1 MERVIRRP
9 LKRKMEKLDNYH
21 IIRQAWREF
30 DDRHEIKG
38 IFDVSAHVSTN
49 SVYKVSFYNR
59 QPVFAKL
66 SDYGKFEHFKEDH
79 VIINNLANNL
89 EIPYETFLAQS
100 LEKRNDLYIYRYYS
114 QDHCAWV
121 VFYNPIKVKNKLPR
135 RLEDRHVKKMG
146 RELARFHKACYNISA
161 QLPIASKSVVTDIH
175 QLTKTIREQK
185 FCATQAQKDLILKQC
200 DVFLNNADHYNYMT
214 EIEIIPVFVDW
225 NIGNFSVTPE
235 GKFYSRWDYD
245 WFRMSSR
252 VMDFYFFSR
261 VCSDIGDRTVFSYV
275 VDTLMEER
283 FITFLKEYHKIYP
296 LTEPEVRLIEECYR
310 FFILNYVIKDGPYFF
325 QESYSRKLQK
335 EAYEVYLPRIESNFQ
350 AEKLLRALKL

>member
-1 MERVIRRP
+1 MNTT
-9 LKRKMEKLDNYH
+9 DNYH
-21 IIRQAWREF
+21 IIRQAWKEF

-49 SVYKVSFYNR
+49 SVYKVSFYDR

-66 SDYGKFEHFKEDH
+66 SDYGKFEHFREDH
-79 VIINNLANNL
+79 IIINNLANNL
-89 EIPYETFLAQS
+89 EIPYEAFLAQS
-100 LEKRNDLYIYRYYS
+100 LVKRNDLFIYRYYS

-135 RLEDRHVKKMG
+135 RLDDKLIKQMG
-146 RELARFHKACYNISA
+146 RELARFHKACYNVSA
-161 QLPIASKSVVTDIH
+161 SLPNTSKSVVTDIH
-175 QLTKTIREQK
+175 ALLKTIREKK
-185 FCATQAQKDLILKQC
+185 FCATEQQKDLILQHC
-200 DVFLNNADHYNYMT
+200 DLFLRKADHYNYMT
-214 EIEIIPVFVDW
+214 EIDIIPVFVDW
-225 NIGNFSVTPE
+225 NIGNFSVTAD

-261 VCSDIGDRTVFSYV
+261 VVSDVGDRTVFSYLI
-275 VDTLMEER
+275 DTLMEDR
-283 FITFLKEYHKIYP
+283 FITFLKEYHRIYP
-296 LTEPEVRLIEECYR
+296 LTEPEVRLMEECYR

-325 QESYSRKLQK
+325 QDSYARKLQK
-335 EAYEVYLPRIESNFQ
+335 EAYNAYLPTITTNFN